1 MMANFY
7 QFRSAN
13 RIFTGVG
20 VVKTIKDNIHQL
32 PGDIKNVLIIAQ
44 PSMLKFGY
52 VDTLQEALSS
62 AGVTSAVRSDV
73 TPEPTI
79 HYVEEAVEEI
89 NQEQY
94 DAMIGIGGG
103 SVLDVTKFFA
113 VCHTNEQSVREMM
126 GIEQIQKPGVPMILI
141 PSTSGTGSEV
151 TPNSILTLPE
161 EELKVGVVSQYFL
174 PQQVYLDAAL
184 TLELPK
190 PITAATGMDA
200 FTHSLESYISNK
212 ANPLSDMFAME
223 SMKLISDNIL
233 EAYHNGKNETAREN
247 MLLGS
252 MLGGMALSA
261 AGTAAVHAMAYPIGG
276 SFGVTHGVANSMLLP
291 HVMEFNYDAVEE
303 RLEMVAQ
310 ETSLSKSGNAND
322 VLESIQSLTAE
333 LEIPQDLR
341 AFGVKEDDV
350 SDLAA
355 AASNV
360 KRLMDNNP
368 KQMSVKEIE
377 TIYRRLLL

>member
-1 MMANFY
+1 MTNFY
-7 QFRSAN
+7 QFRSAD
-13 RIFTGVG
+13 RIFTGVRAL
-20 VVKTIKDNIHQL
+20 KTIKDNIHQL

-62 AGVTSAVRSDV
+62 AGVTSTVRSDV

-89 NQEQY
+89 NQDQY

-113 VCHTNEQSVREMM
+113 VCHTNEQSVRDMM
-126 GIEQIQKPGVPMILI
+126 GIEQIQKPGVPMVLI

-151 TPNSILTLPE
+151 TPNSILTLPA

-174 PQQVYLDAAL
+174 PQQVYLDASL

-190 PITAATGMDA
+190 SITAATGMDA

-261 AGTAAVHAMAYPIGG
+261 AGTAAVHAMAYLIGG

-291 HVMEFNYDAVEE
+291 HVMEFNYDSVEE
-303 RLEMVAQ
+303 RLETIAQ
-310 ETSLSKSGNAND
+310 ETSLSKSGNASD
-322 VLESIQSLTAE
+322 VLESIRSLTAE
-333 LEIPQDLR
+333 LEIPQDLS
-341 AFGVKEDDV
+341 AYGVKEEDV
-350 SDLAA
+350 PDLAV

-368 KQMSVKEIE
+368 KQMSVEEIE
-377 TIYRRLLL
+377 MIYRRLLL